1 MTSETPSTAKRRPP
15 IVVFSHLR
23 WDFVWQRPQQLLSR
37 LAKDRS
43 IYFIEEPIFSDNAP
57 LPPEGAHMEERHEAG
72 ITVAHPVCRDPG
84 PGEGWRLEQMYAHL
98 VAGFVEQHKITGFTA
113 WFYSPMFMPSLERI
127 QPSLIVYDAMDE
139 LSLFKGA
146 PPELLPREHA
156 LLERADVVFTGGVSL
171 GKAKAKLHANV
182 HALPSGVDAQHYA
195 QALAPGVSLPDD
207 LASTPTPRA
216 GYFGVIDER
225 LDVALIGRAAELR
238 PNVSFVML
246 GPIVKIDPAE
256 LPRSANLHYLGSKQY
271 KDLPA
276 YVSGFDVCMMPF
288 ALNDATKFISP
299 TKTLEYMAAHKPIV
313 STPVAD
319 VVGSYA
325 EAVAICATPEEF
337 VVAIDRAL
345 AETPEQRERRA
356 AREKEILARNSWDTI
371 AARMDEKMR
380 EAESR

>member
-1 MTSETPSTAKRRPP
+1 MPSTAQRRPP
-15 IVVFSHLR
+15 LVVFSHLR

-37 LAKDRS
+37 LACDRDV
-43 IYFIEEPIFSDNAP
+43 FFVEEPIFRDDAGAAPVDARLEVRDSDGVTILQP
-57 LPPEGAHMEERHEAG
+57 L
-72 ITVAHPVCRDPG
+72 CKDPG
-84 PGEGWRLEQMYAHL
+84 PGEGQRLDQMYAQL
-98 VAGFVEQHKITGFTA
+98 VSEFVRERGITGFTA
-113 WFYSPMFMPSLERI
+113 WFYTPMLFPAI
-127 QPSLIVYDAMDE
+127 DHVQPQLVVYDAMDE

-146 PPELLPREHA
+146 PPELLPRERA

-195 QALAPGVSLPDD
+195 QALSPGMRRPDD
-207 LASTPTPRA
+207 VANIPTPRV

-225 LDVALIGRAAELR
+225 LDLALIGRAAELR
-238 PNVSFVML
+238 PEVSFVML
-246 GPIVKIDPAE
+246 GPVVKIDPAE
-256 LPRSANLHYLGSKQY
+256 LPRLANVHYLGSKQY

-288 ALNDATKFISP
+288 ALNDATRFISP

-325 EAVAICATPEEF
+325 EAVAICTTPEEF
-337 VVAIDRAL
+337 VAAIDQAL
-345 AETPEQRERRA
+345 AETPEQREKRV
-356 AREKEILARNSWDTI
+356 AREEEILARNSWDTI

-380 EAESR
+380 QAGAHRR